1 MDQPHTTYSPI
12 LRMMIDAI
20 PAQAFRE
27 ITVDFWKGVP
37 TRLTVKPHPSL
48 DDTAT
53 PTAHQQIQAE
63 ATKAK
68 LLATG
73 FMEALAQSPFWGST
87 ISLRPEDASIRV
99 GDDHNAHA
107 TSLDLVLIHDGH
119 GQALFFHLEHHQY
132 LPLSAYSN
140 EPIITRILPPPFK
153 TTQPLEHL
161 SRLFA
166 FFSQMQ
172 GPFYAW
178 QRDTR
183 WGARTFTA
191 PLEPTAR
198 ERIAYLHTHAGT
210 FVQEGAFPTTAP
222 PLTITPYRTRKG
234 PMF

>member
-1 MDQPHTTYSPI
+1 MDQTHTTHSPI
-12 LRMMIDAI
+12 LQMLIDAI

-37 TRLTVKPHPSL
+37 TNLTVKTHPSL

-140 EPIITRILPPPFK
+140 EPIITRILAPALKITP
-153 TTQPLEHL
+153 PLEHL

-166 FFSQMQ
+166 FLSNMQ

-183 WGARTFTA
+183 WGTRTFTA
-191 PLEPTAR
+191 PLEPTAQ
-198 ERIAYLHTHAGT
+198 ERLGYLCTDSST
-210 FVQEGAFPTTAP
+210 FIQEGAFPTPAH
-222 PLTITPYRTRKG
+222 PLTITPYHPRKSR
-234 PMF
+234 MW